1 MWEVEV
7 TSFDFLVRRKFL
19 KSYGRLARSARRRG
33 FKAAAEAPSILEFH
47 LFVMD
52 LDGIQLD
59 HFVRCSNFEQSLP
72 KMMTSEKS

>member
-7 TSFDFLVRRKFL
+7 TSFDFLARRKFL
-19 KSYGRLARSARRRG
+19 KSYGGPARFAATPRLQGSGGGSVNLR
-33 FKAAAEAPSILEFH
+33 FH

-52 LDGIQLD
+52 LGGTQLD